1 MRSST
6 EDRTAVSPSPPA
18 GPRVRLQDDQSGRG
32 LLDGGWW
39 PRSADPAA
47 ELPELIAALDERR
60 GRITRL
66 MLGTADWD
74 ASRPRRICIDDPG
87 GRRVVKIGWFNTM
100 PGGLLTAIS
109 ARGDRTDLVTVPPG
123 SSEQAAQAAMHQAA
137 KAGNHEHA
145 PAILAAIAASALPL
159 V

>member
-1 MRSST
+1 
-6 EDRTAVSPSPPA
+6 
-18 GPRVRLQDDQSGRG
+18 VRLQDDHSGRG

-47 ELPELIAALDERR
+47 ELPELIAALDERH

-74 ASRPRRICIDDPG
+74 ASRPRRISIDDQA

-123 SSEQAAQAAMHQAA
+123 SSEQAAQAAMDQAA